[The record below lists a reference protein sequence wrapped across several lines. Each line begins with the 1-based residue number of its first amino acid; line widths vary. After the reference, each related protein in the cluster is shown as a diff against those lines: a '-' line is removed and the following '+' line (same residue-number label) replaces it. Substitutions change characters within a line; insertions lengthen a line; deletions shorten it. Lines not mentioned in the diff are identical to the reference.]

1 MSTVLKHA
9 LFFLD
14 HSIAHR
20 LKRFRIYRVFDN
32 IPIDS
37 FFQLFFIHDLLMDF
51 PSFLFARCRSL
62 FSLHFCMLDTVNL
75 FDKNQ
80 TVHTT
85 NYFNH
90 HFIDEN
96 TLHSDTHAHI
106 DELTLKNACRSLLK
120 SAMRKGKINTGTHT
134 HFSMHISRY
143 DLNVTCVGVCVYGQI
158 RITMYFVFLF
168 YWFSLSMMIRSSC
181 HFICARHSSGILCVF
196 VSCVTHIKKTNE

>member
-1 MSTVLKHA
+1 MLLTPKQVWIWFRKNRLMSTVLKHV

-96 TLHSDTHAHI
+96 TLHSDTHAHTSMNWRWKM
-106 DELTLKNACRSLLK
+106 LVVRCWNR
-120 SAMRKGKINTGTHT
+120 RWGKE
-134 HFSMHISRY
+134 
-143 DLNVTCVGVCVYGQI
+143 
-158 RITMYFVFLF
+158 
-168 YWFSLSMMIRSSC
+168 
-181 HFICARHSSGILCVF
+181 
-196 VSCVTHIKKTNE
+196 K